1 MRPLILSL
9 LMLIALATPGDAE
22 SQQFGPQPDAKAKAE
37 LMRDREEAW
46 RAFFAND
53 RSAFNRL
60 VPDELLAISWDG
72 GPWADKAQTLANM
85 TEVAKSGRKLTALE
99 FPRTVFQQ
107 YGDAVILYSTFRA
120 VISSSDGTKQEILG
134 RGTEVFVRRAG
145 RWAHTA
151 WHLDRTPE

>member
-1 MRPLILSL
+1 MRHLILSL
-9 LMLIALATPGDAE
+9 LMLMSMTVPTDAE
-22 SQQFGPQPDAKAKAE
+22 SQQFGPQPDAKAKSE

-53 RSAFNRL
+53 RAAFNRL

-72 GPWADKAQTLANM
+72 GPWADKTQTLANM
-85 TEVAKSGRKLTALE
+85 SEVAKSGRKLTTLE
-99 FPRTVFQQ
+99 FPRTVFQR

-120 VISSSDGTKQEILG
+120 VITAADGTRQDIRG
-134 RGTEVFVRRAG
+134 RGTEVFVWRNG